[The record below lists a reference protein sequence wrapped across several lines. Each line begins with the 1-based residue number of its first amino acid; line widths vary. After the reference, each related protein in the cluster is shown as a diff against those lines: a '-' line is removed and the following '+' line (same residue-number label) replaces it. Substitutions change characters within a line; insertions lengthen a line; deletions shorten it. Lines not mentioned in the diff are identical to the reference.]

1 MGTSTEVMGLEI
13 AGLGGAKVE
22 EKDEESLSTK
32 GIWERRVGMAIVEEE
47 TGVGIGIGAEEGLV
61 GWLNSIAMVT
71 IVYWDEE
78 VVDGGK
84 VEG

>member
-1 MGTSTEVMGLEI
+1 MGTSTKVMGPEI
-13 AGLGGAKVE
+13 AGLGRAKVE

-32 GIWERRVGMAIVEEE
+32 GIQERRVGTAIVEE
-47 TGVGIGIGAEEGLV
+47 GIGAGIGIGVGEGLV
-61 GWLNSIAMVT
+61 GRLNSMAMVT
-71 IVYWDEE
+71 IVYRDEE

>member
-1 MGTSTEVMGLEI
+1 MGTSTKVMGLEI
-13 AGLGGAKVE
+13 AELGGAKVE

-32 GIWERRVGMAIVEEE
+32 GIWERRVGTAIVEEG
-47 TGVGIGIGAEEGLV
+47 TGAGIGIGVEEGLV
-61 GWLNSIAMVT
+61 GWLNSMAMVM
-71 IVYWDEE
+71 IVYWNEE